1 MKKLRKVIY
10 ILGILILLPIAI
22 ILFGYCYGSRHFV
35 VKECEVCFDS
45 LPPQFDGYRIVQFSD
60 FHAGAFHCGHDK
72 DVSRLIDLINAQQGD
87 IICFT
92 GDLVTR
98 ESSELEGF
106 TDELRRLKAHDGVY
120 SVMGNHDYSLYRRIS
135 LAERKADIQ
144 NLQRLQ
150 RSFGWNLL
158 LNDKKIISKGND
170 SIAII
175 GVENDGTPPHF
186 PAYANL
192 PKALDGIDSNTF
204 KVLLSHDPTHWKR
217 NVMPETNINLT
228 ISGHTHAGQ
237 LLIFGWSPVD
247 LVYKEWTGLYEHNG
261 RYLHISNGVGCV
273 PLPFRIGAWPE
284 INVITLKRNV
294 GKSK

>member
-1 MKKLRKVIY
+1 MKQLRKVIY
-10 ILGILILLPIAI
+10 IPVILILLPIAI
-22 ILFGYCYGSRHFV
+22 ILFGYLFGSRHFV
-35 VKECEVCFDS
+35 VRECEVYFDS

-72 DVSRLIDLINAQQGD
+72 DVAAIVDLINKQEGD

-98 ESSELEGF
+98 QSSELEGF
-106 TDELRRLKAHDGVY
+106 SEDLKRLKAHDGVY

-135 LAERKADIQ
+135 MAERKADIR
-144 NLQRLQ
+144 NLQELQ

-158 LNDKKIISKGND
+158 LNDNTIIRKGDD

-186 PAYANL
+186 PSYANL
-192 PKALDGIDSNTF
+192 PKALKGINEKTF
-204 KVLLSHDPTHWKR
+204 KILLSHDPTHWQR
-217 NVMPETNINLT
+217 NVLPETNIQLT
-228 ISGHTHAGQ
+228 LSGHTHAGQ
-237 LLIFGWSPVD
+237 FLVFGWSPVKAI
-247 LVYKEWTGLYEHNG
+247 YKEWTGLNEQDK
-261 RYLHISNGVGCV
+261 RYLYISNGIGCV

-284 INVITLKRNV
+284 INVITLHKD
-294 GKSK
+294 KDK